1 MTPEEYCQKKAASS
15 GSSFYYSFLFLPQ
28 DQRQAITA
36 LYAFCREADDIV
48 DDCQDTG
55 VAEKKLQWWR
65 EEVSRLYQGNPQH
78 PVSRAL
84 AKHLDHFNLP
94 EEYLQEILDGMS
106 MDITQHQYES
116 FRDLSLY
123 CHRVAGVV
131 GLLSA
136 EIFGYEDRSTLKYAE
151 NLGTAFQLTNII
163 RDVKEDILRGRIYL
177 PMDEMQQFGVSID
190 DLHQPRTREN
200 VKQLLKFQKERAE
213 EYYQRAFEYLP
224 ECDRFTQRSG
234 VIMSAIYRTLLEEI
248 EADQFQVL
256 EHRISLTPLRKF
268 WLAWKTARHEK
279 RFKKSA

>member
-1 MTPEEYCQKKAASS
+1 MTPQEYCQNKAASS
-15 GSSFYYSFLFLPQ
+15 GSSFYYSFLFLPP
-28 DQRQAITA
+28 DQRLAITA

-48 DDCQDTG
+48 DECQDSA
-55 VAEKKLQWWR
+55 VAERKIEWWR
-65 EEVSRLYQGNPQH
+65 EELERLYQGNPQH
-78 PVSRAL
+78 PVARAL
-84 AKHLDHFNLP
+84 EKPLQQYNLP
-94 EEYLQEILDGMS
+94 HEYFREILDGMS
-106 MDITQHQYES
+106 MDISQHQYES

-136 EIFGYEDRSTLKYAE
+136 EIFGYQNRDTLKYAE

-190 DLHQPRTREN
+190 DLHQPRTRDN
-200 VKQLLKFQKERAE
+200 VKQLLQFQKDRAE
-213 EYYQRAFEYLP
+213 EYYQRAFKLLP
-224 ECDRFTQRSG
+224 EVDRFAQRSG
-234 VIMSAIYRTLLEEI
+234 IIMASIYRTLLDEI
-248 EADQFQVL
+248 ERDQFQVL

-279 RFKKSA
+279 RYRQTA